1 MIPSALPANLVDHPL
16 YPALTTA
23 VSDLATGNIMTALML
38 TGLILLQVGRFPSA
52 SRRCRTLTPEYKAG
66 RYYAKRPTF
75 PPATTDESAAS
86 TPASASCPSSPETHP
101 IPVSQRSATP
111 FRELTEDEALELDAS
126 GGEESATRTTY

>member
-52 SRRCRTLTPEYKAG
+52 SRRCRTLTPEFVQG
-66 RYYAKRPTF
+66 REILRQASHF
-75 PPATTDESAAS
+75 SA
-86 TPASASCPSSPETHP
+86 HHH
-101 IPVSQRSATP
+101 R
-111 FRELTEDEALELDAS
+111 
-126 GGEESATRTTY
+126 